1 MLPIVRKTIVY
12 VNRCLMSTKHSE
24 FEQSGIIR
32 YVSHD
37 RKPFAELI
45 IRLTAV

>member
-1 MLPIVRKTIVY
+1 MLPIMRETIVY

-24 FEQSGIIR
+24 FEHSGIIR

-37 RKPFAELI
+37 GKPFLLSQPS
-45 IRLTAV
+45 R